1 MAKCKVDTDKAPRAK
16 AKRKASWGLSAAAL
30 NQLTLSGCVFNQ
42 GKVGGWTCLTNK
54 IWGDDGDV
62 TMLNWH
68 TWWPNEKGVIRLN
81 RENWRLLVIKHS
93 QVYYV
98 NNNGRFPFWKRSR
111 FMVGDWM
118 AMENR
123 HKRMCSPINVGLTK
137 TFCKTCKWS
146 TCGEQKITAFNCLL
160 KLMQWLLLRTSQLR
174 QCVRSSLHAW
184 KRHLFFGGNRNW
196 QRLLLIN
203 SS

>member
-30 NQLTLSGCVFNQ
+30 NQRCQDVCWKPRK
-42 GKVGGWTCLTNK
+42 KVVERWTCLTNK
-54 IWGDDGDV
+54 IWGDDGDG

-68 TWWPNEKGVIRLN
+68 TWWPNEKGVIGLN
-81 RENWRLLVIKHS
+81 RENWRLRVIKHS
-93 QVYYV
+93 HVYYV
-98 NNNGRFPFWKRSR
+98 NNNGRFPFRKWST
-111 FMVGDWM
+111 FLVGFPYQTLFFDWM

-146 TCGEQKITAFNCLL
+146 TCGEQK
-160 KLMQWLLLRTSQLR
+160 
-174 QCVRSSLHAW
+174 SLPSTVS
-184 KRHLFFGGNRNW
+184 LN
-196 QRLLLIN
+196 
-203 SS
+203 